1 MAVSSAAPPASYAPP
16 AANLQGVHRDR
27 LFVASCCA
35 LAVSAVAFAVVGDIL
50 GALKA
55 QFVLSNL
62 EVGYI
67 GGAAIW
73 GFTISILVLG
83 PLCDVLGMRF
93 LVRSA
98 MACHFAGVILMITAA
113 GFWQLFAGALVLSLG
128 NGLIEAACNPL
139 VATLYPED
147 KAHRLNQFHV
157 WWPGGIVLGGLAS
170 YGLAQMGVTSW
181 QVRLGLVLI
190 PALVYSVLMFN
201 EKFPPTE
208 NEQSGVST
216 GEMFKATFTSPLFLL
231 MLACMFVTATIELGP
246 NRWVPAVLQSGG
258 IPGILVLV
266 WISGLMAVLRMKASG
281 PLLKW
286 LSPTGILLAS
296 TILTGIGLYWL
307 SYAETGAMAFAAG
320 TVFALGICF
329 IWPTMLGFVSER
341 IPRSGALGLALMGG
355 AGMGVVGL
363 VAAPALG
370 KIADTVAHERFVAE
384 QPAVVSTL
392 TSARDQLRAA
402 LPSVHAD
409 QRGDVERSISTVEG
423 VLQTAST
430 SGQLPPIETAN
441 AFRSVVGTGLTI
453 PAVAQVQAL
462 LGPAENY
469 GGRVSFRYCVPLA
482 AGVAIVF
489 ALLYAA
495 DKRRGGYRVERVVS
509 DGPGGGQP
517 ARAGLH

>member
-1 MAVSSAAPPASYAPP
+1 MAVSAARPATAYSPGAD
-16 AANLQGVHRDR
+16 NLQGVHRGR

-50 GALKA
+50 GTLKA

-67 GGAAIW
+67 AGAAIW
-73 GFTISILVLG
+73 GFSMSILLLG

-98 MACHFAGVILMITAA
+98 MVCHFAGVILMISAT
-113 GFWQLFAGALVLSLG
+113 GFWGLFAGAWIISLG

-170 YGLAQMGVTSW
+170 YALASMGITSW
-181 QVRLGLVLI
+181 QIRLGLVII
-190 PALVYSVLMFN
+190 PALVYTALMFN
-201 EKFPPTE
+201 EKFPSTE
-208 NEQSGVST
+208 RVQSGVST

-281 PLLKW
+281 PLIRA
-286 LSPTGILLAS
+286 LSPTGILVVS
-296 TILTGIGLYWL
+296 TILTAIGLLWL
-307 SYAETGAMAFAAG
+307 SYAETGVMAFAAA

-329 IWPTMLGFVSER
+329 IWPTMLGFIAER
-341 IPRSGALGLALMGG
+341 VPRSGALGLALMGG
-355 AGMGVVGL
+355 AGMGIVGL

-384 QPAVVSTL
+384 KPAVVQTL
-392 TSARDQLRAA
+392 TAARDQLRER
-402 LPSVHAD
+402 LPAVHAD
-409 QRGDVERSISTVEG
+409 QRPDVERTIATVDG
-423 VLQTAST
+423 VLQRSETAE
-430 SGQLPPIETAN
+430 LPPIETAN
-441 AFRSVVGTGLTI
+441 AFRSVVGLGLDV
-453 PAVAQVQAL
+453 PAVAQVQSL

-482 AGVAIVF
+482 AGVAVVF
-489 ALLYAA
+489 SLLYLN
-495 DKRRGGYRVERVVS
+495 DRRKGGYRVERI
-509 DGPGGGQP
+509 
-517 ARAGLH
+517 AAGH

>member
-1 MAVSSAAPPASYAPP
+1 MAAPAASSTRPAATYAPG
-16 AANLQGVHRDR
+16 AESLQGVHRGR

-73 GFTISILVLG
+73 GFTISILLLG

-98 MACHFAGVILMITAA
+98 MVCHFAGVLLMISAR

-170 YGLAQMGVTSW
+170 YALAQMGTTSW

-190 PALVYSVLMFN
+190 PAVVYSVLMFR
-201 EKFPPTE
+201 ERFPATE
-208 NEQSGVST
+208 NVQSGVST
-216 GEMFKATFTSPLFLL
+216 GEMIRATFASPLFLL

-266 WISGLMAVLRMKASG
+266 WISGLMAILRMKASG
-281 PLLKW
+281 PLLRW
-286 LSPTGILLAS
+286 LSPTGILVLSAV
-296 TILTGIGLYWL
+296 LTGIGLYWL
-307 SYAETGAMAFAAG
+307 SYAETGAMAFAAA

-355 AGMGVVGL
+355 AGMGIVGL

-392 TSARDQLRAA
+392 TAARDQMRGVLATVPA
-402 LPSVHAD
+402 E
-409 QRGDVERSISTVEG
+409 QRGDVERSIATVEG
-423 VLQTAST
+423 VLRTAEQ
-430 SGQLPPIETAN
+430 SGPLPPIETAN
-441 AFRSVVGTGLTI
+441 AFRSVIGTGLSI

-482 AGVAIVF
+482 AVVAVVF
-489 ALLYAA
+489 SLIYVN
-495 DKRRGGYRVERVVS
+495 DRRRGGYRAERLVA
-509 DGPGGGQP
+509 DGGLEGGHT
-517 ARAGLH
+517 A

>member
-1 MAVSSAAPPASYAPP
+1 MAATQAPPVGSPYTRDT
-16 AANLQGVHRDR
+16 AADTVGGVHRGR

-50 GALKA
+50 GTLKA
-55 QFVLSNL
+55 QFVLTNL
-62 EVGYI
+62 EAGYI

-73 GFTISILVLG
+73 GFTISIMLLG

-93 LVRSA
+93 LLRSA
-98 MACHFAGVILMITAA
+98 MVCHFAGVILMITAR

-128 NGLIEAACNPL
+128 NGLIEAVCNPL

-170 YGLAQMGVTSW
+170 YALAQAGMPSW

-190 PALVYSVLMFN
+190 PAVVYSFLMFN

-208 NEQSGVST
+208 NRQSGVST

-231 MLACMFVTATIELGP
+231 MLGCMLLTATIELGP
-246 NRWVPAVLQSGG
+246 NRWVPSVLQSGG

-281 PLLKW
+281 PLIKA
-286 LSPTGILLAS
+286 LSPTGILVAS
-296 TILTGIGLYWL
+296 TALTGVGLLWL
-307 SYAETGAMAFAAG
+307 SYAETGAMAFAAA

-329 IWPTMLGFVSER
+329 IWPTMLGFVNER

-355 AGMGVVGL
+355 AGMAVVGL
-363 VAAPALG
+363 VAAPMLG
-370 KIADTVAHERFVAE
+370 EIADKVSHERFTTE
-384 QPAVVSTL
+384 RPAVVQTL
-392 TSARDQLRAA
+392 TSARDQLREK
-402 LPSVHAD
+402 LPSVPAD
-409 QRGDVERSISTVEG
+409 QRPDVERTISTVDA
-423 VLQTAST
+423 VLTKSQV
-430 SGQLPPIETAN
+430 GELPPIETAN
-441 AFRSVVGTGLTI
+441 AFRAVVGLGVDV
-453 PAVAQVQAL
+453 PAVAQSQAL

-482 AGVAIVF
+482 GLVALVF
-489 ALLYAA
+489 LGLFLR
-495 DKRRGGYRVERVVS
+495 DKSRGGYRVERLS
-509 DGPGGGQP
+509 T
-517 ARAGLH
+517 AAGH

>member
-1 MAVSSAAPPASYAPP
+1 MAVSSAAPPARHGPP
-16 AANLQGVHRDR
+16 AASMDGIRRER

-50 GALKA
+50 GTLKA

-67 GGAAIW
+67 GGAAVW
-73 GFTISILVLG
+73 GFSMSILLLG

-98 MACHFAGVILMITAA
+98 MVCHFAGVLLMISAS
-113 GFWQLFAGALVLSLG
+113 GFWGLFVGALVLSLG

-147 KAHRLNQFHV
+147 KTHRLNQFHV

-170 YGLAQMGVTSW
+170 YALAQVGVTSW
-181 QVRLGLVLI
+181 QVRLGLVLV
-190 PALVYSVLMFN
+190 PAVVYTALMFR
-201 EKFPPTE
+201 ERFPATE
-208 NEQSGVST
+208 NVQSGVST
-216 GEMFKATFTSPLFLL
+216 GEMFRATFTSPLFLL
-231 MLACMFVTATIELGP
+231 LLACMFVTATIELGP
-246 NRWVPAVLQSGG
+246 NRWIPAVLQSGG

-266 WISGLMAVLRMKASG
+266 WISGLMALLRMKASG
-281 PLLKW
+281 PLLRR
-286 LSPTGILLAS
+286 LSPPGILALSAV
-296 TILTGIGLYWL
+296 LTGAGLLWL
-307 SYAETGAMAFAAG
+307 SYAETGAVAFAAA

-329 IWPTMLGFVSER
+329 IWPTMLGYVSER
-341 IPRSGALGLALMGG
+341 VPRSGALGLALMGG

-370 KIADTVAHERFVAE
+370 KIADTVAHERFVVE
-384 QPAVVSTL
+384 QPAVVGTL
-392 TSARDQLRAA
+392 TAARDQMRGVLATV
-402 LPSVHAD
+402 PAD
-409 QRGDVERSISTVEG
+409 QRGDVERSIATVDG
-423 VLQTAST
+423 VLQTTTA

-441 AFRSVVGTGLTI
+441 AFRSVVGTGLPI

-469 GGRVSFRYCVPLA
+469 GGRMSFRYCVPLA
-482 AGVAIVF
+482 AIVAVVF
-489 ALLYAA
+489 VILYLR
-495 DKRRGGYRVERVVS
+495 DRRRGGYRVERTAPNPHAPRTPVTVGS
-509 DGPGGGQP
+509 
-517 ARAGLH
+517 H